1 MRVGLI
7 SDTHFPTVATRLHPA
22 IFQVFEGVD
31 LILHAGDLTGPDVI
45 SILEQIAPVVAVRG
59 DQDQGLDHL
68 PVQRVLELGGKRIG
82 LVHGNRPRWLEW
94 PGFTWNMF
102 FGQRWFLA
110 PRFYVSVLRRFEG
123 ETVDCIVCGHVHRPF
138 IGDVNGIIVAN
149 PGSAY
154 INILD
159 RKTQPGQ
166 YVSVGMLEI
175 NGDSLQAS
183 IVPLPERWQELQRE
197 WFGSGNVA
205 REL

>member
-31 LILHAGDLTGPDVI
+31 LILHAGDLTGASVI
-45 SILEQIAPVVAVRG
+45 ASLEEIAPVIAVRG

-110 PRFYVSVLRRFEG
+110 PRFYVSVVRRFEG
-123 ETVDCIVCGHVHRPF
+123 ENVDCIVCGHVHRPF

-175 NGDSLQAS
+175 NGGSLQAS

-197 WFGSGNVA
+197 RFGQADRSG
-205 REL
+205 

>member
-1 MRVGLI
+1 MRIGLI

-45 SILEQIAPVVAVRG
+45 RILEQIAPVIAVRG

-68 PVQRVLELGGKRIG
+68 PVQQVLELGGKRIG

>member
-22 IFQVFEGVD
+22 IFQVFEDVD

-45 SILEQIAPVVAVRG
+45 SILEQIAPVMAVRG

-68 PVQRVLELGGKRIG
+68 PVQQVLDLGGKRIG

-110 PRFYVSVLRRFEG
+110 PRFYVSVVRRFEG
-123 ETVDCIVCGHVHRPF
+123 ENVDCIVCGHVHRPRRERHPGGKSRQR
-138 IGDVNGIIVAN
+138 IHQHPRPANTTRSIRLGGHVGDQ
-149 PGSAY
+149 
-154 INILD
+154 
-159 RKTQPGQ
+159 RRQPAG
-166 YVSVGMLEI
+166 VHCAAAGTLA
-175 NGDSLQAS
+175 GDPAR
-183 IVPLPERWQELQRE
+183 VVWQRE
-197 WFGSGNVA
+197 
-205 REL
+205 RES